1 MSRASHDGETRGS
14 AVHRVFDLG
23 VTPTTPPDDAQR
35 VRLVNGLTWFAV
47 VFTFAG
53 HFATGDPLAPR
64 FLLHTG
70 VTLLCL
76 TGVLLLHRF
85 GRAHGAALLFHWT
98 ILASIFVGSYTIG
111 FDFGSFYFLIILS
124 ALPFLVFPS
133 DSRRSALL
141 AGLASTGLLVVILYG
156 WQLDGDIARRVA
168 AYGPFQLVQQG
179 ILAGVALLIG
189 YGLRSLNALASR
201 ELEVELAK
209 SDEVMQSIFPTAIGQ
224 RLRAGETRTAER
236 SGDAS
241 VIFCEIVGLRSGTGG
256 DPDRFLRRLHAGFS
270 MIDELCVAH
279 GIQKIKTSGSIF
291 IAAAGLSAHREDHAE
306 AAVGLALALQDEL
319 APKLG
324 VALAIGVNSGPV
336 VSGVIGVNRPTFDIW
351 GDTVN
356 TAQRVSSHGPIGEV
370 SVSAL
375 TFAKIN
381 HRFSCEAQEP
391 IELKGKGSMRTY
403 VVRALR
409 GGSP

>member
-1 MSRASHDGETRGS
+1 MMETSNRR
-14 AVHRVFDLG
+14 VDKLPLEWVRVFEAAG
-23 VTPTTPPDDAQR
+23 RTGNFTAAAR
-35 VRLVNGLTWFAV
+35 EIGLTQAAV
-47 VFTFAG
+47 SQRIQNLERRLGARLFTREA
-53 HFATGDPLAPR
+53 R
-64 FLLHTG
+64 G
-70 VTLLCL
+70 VTLTIEGEAWLPHVSQAL
-76 TGVLLLHRF
+76 RSLDRSADALF
-85 GRAHGAALLFHWT
+85 GKPLQKL
-98 ILASIFVGSYTIG
+98 V
-111 FDFGSFYFLIILS
+111 LS
-124 ALPFLVFPS
+124 A
-133 DSRRSALL
+133 SASVIQLWIVPRL
-141 AGLASTGLLVVILYG
+141 AGLDPGTQVQLSLTTMNIEPDFARSNAAIEIRYGSGHWPGMDAARLYAERLAPMAAPALLRGEPHWQALPRIAVSGPRPG
-156 WQLDGDIARRVA
+156 WQ
-168 AYGPFQLVQQG
+168 
-179 ILAGVALLIG
+179 
-189 YGLRSLNALASR
+189 
-201 ELEVELAK
+201 EW
-209 SDEVMQSIFPTAIGQ
+209 
-224 RLRAGETRTAER
+224 AER

-291 IAAAGLSAHREDHAE
+291 IAAPGLSAHREDHAE